1 MRTLPADSSQSAGG
15 SILDTTDQ
23 PTPRDETPFSI
34 SRETGAPMADT
45 KTLADATD
53 AMVELGKGEIT
64 EDEYHHRIGGEP
76 DAALSGEALVE
87 TPEVDVVP
95 EPPVVAEDPNP
106 EAEHPSPDTAA
117 SDQVEPA
124 EDTAPSQAS
133 VGEADETQA
142 TSSGGATVASTDAAP
157 ESVAPV
163 EATPPQE

>member
-1 MRTLPADSSQSAGG
+1 M
-15 SILDTTDQ
+15 DTTDQ

-34 SRETGAPMADT
+34 SRETGAPVADAN
-45 KTLADATD
+45 TLADATD
-53 AMVELGKGEIT
+53 AMIELGKGEIT

-117 SDQVEPA
+117 SDQVEPDGGVA
-124 EDTAPSQAS
+124 TPLPS
-133 VGEADETQA
+133 GEADETQA